1 MFNVFF
7 IVIILFYIVFM
18 YSLYSSLPIILLIAI
33 STLILGHAK
42 PSVISFT
49 IGYINTVEGD
59 RRSSE
64 GRVGLGIYPMTK
76 K

>member
-1 MFNVFF
+1 MFFLLCSYF
-7 IVIILFYIVFM
+7 STLFLCIHYTLHCP
-18 YSLYSSLPIILLIAI
+18 LYFSLPS

-64 GRVGLGIYPMTK
+64 GRVGLRIYPMTK

>member
-1 MFNVFF
+1 M
-7 IVIILFYIVFM
+7 
-18 YSLYSSLPIILLIAI
+18 ILLITI
-33 STLILGHAK
+33 STLVFGHAK

-76 K
+76 KKDDDY

>member
-1 MFNVFF
+1 MFFF

-49 IGYINTVEGD
+49 IGYINTVEG
-59 RRSSE
+59 E
-64 GRVGLGIYPMTK
+64 P
-76 K
+76 